1 MKLVEQFEC
10 KVGHSVRIPSG
21 SLHGHELGTR
31 VCGYPLHVRSER
43 TTLTLSPEALA
54 TAFLLPAASMSKGLR
69 GDSIDASWLAGARR
83 ILDLA
88 STWRDWH
95 ATPPRFKPDAHP
107 AHQNPGTGLAL
118 SLGVDSFYSCFFS
131 KPEPNLLVFAAGF
144 DIPGDQEKALR
155 RVRNSL
161 AAVAEATGKDWTMIT
176 TDLRQHRL
184 YRKSPWDWT
193 HGGAL
198 AFLGHLLEH
207 HIGTFLISSS
217 VHENHLAPWGSHPD
231 LDPFWSSSRVAIR
244 HVGQETLRSEKLRR
258 LVHHPVAA
266 PLVQRHLQVCW
277 EAISEDGNC
286 GRCQKCVMT
295 RINLHRDAPPDFHLE
310 NMPEEQPLAEAIEA
324 LPPITNILSLDL
336 RRELVGC
343 PDPKVEQA
351 LQDLIRRSEAKI
363 QSQCETTSTTS

>member
-1 MKLVEQFEC
+1 MKLIEQLAC
-10 KVGHSVRIPSG
+10 RASTTLRIPPG
-21 SLHGHELGTR
+21 TLEGHDLAIR
-31 VCGYPLHVRSER
+31 LCGYPIHVQSER
-43 TTLTLSPEALA
+43 TTLTLSAEALA
-54 TAFLLPAASMSKGLR
+54 TAFLLPAASMSKGLK
-69 GDSIDASWLAGARR
+69 GDSIDSIWLEGASK
-83 ILDLA
+83 ILDQV

-95 ATPPRFKPDAHP
+95 ATPPRFKPDART
-107 AHQNPGTGLAL
+107 ASKNPRTGLAL

-144 DIPGDQEKALR
+144 DIPCDQEKTLR
-155 RVRNSL
+155 RVQNSL
-161 AAVAEATGKDWTMIT
+161 AAVAEATGKDWNMIT

-184 YRKSPWDWT
+184 YRKSSWDWT

-198 AFLGHLLEH
+198 AFLGHLLDR

-231 LDPFWSSSRVAIR
+231 LDPLWSSSRVAIR

-258 LVHHPVAA
+258 LVHHLVAA
-266 PLVQRHLQVCW
+266 PLVKRHLQVCW
-277 EAISEDGNC
+277 EAISETGNC

-295 RINLHRDAPPDFHLE
+295 RINLHRDKPGFHLD
-310 NMPEEQPLAEAIEA
+310 NMPEEQPLADAIDA
-324 LPPITNILSLDL
+324 LPPITNVLSLDL

-343 PDPKVEQA
+343 PDPKVERA

-363 QSQCETTSTTS
+363 QSQCKTTSTTS